1 MNSELAGTLAYLM
14 DQFWQFFNANCLP
27 GTNVTFGMLLFF
39 PIFVRLV
46 MKIVHSILTVSPYQA
61 GSKGD
66 NISKNGE

>member
-1 MNSELAGTLAYLM
+1 MTQELAQSLATIMGALW
-14 DQFWQFFNANCLP
+14 DFFNANTLP

-39 PIFVRLV
+39 PVFVRLV
-46 MKIVHSILTVSPYQA
+46 MKIVHSILTVSPYQS